1 MTLTALYNIA
11 ECDNIKV
18 DSFALGLCES
28 LSISEA
34 GECFIAIDPFK
45 IKSTADETV
54 KLAHELGHCKTGAFY
69 NQYALIDDRAKQE
82 RRATKWA
89 IKKLVPE
96 DELKD
101 ACRYLTNRWELAL
114 HFGVTEDFMQQAIDY
129 YRNEAY

>member
-1 MTLTALYNIA
+1 MTLTSLYNIA

-18 DSFALGLCES
+18 DAFALNLCES
-28 LSISEA
+28 LSISDD

-45 IKSTADETV
+45 IKSTADEMV
-54 KLAHELGHCKTGAFY
+54 KLAHELGHCETGAFY
-69 NQYALIDDRAKQE
+69 NQYALCDVRTKHE

-101 ACRYLTNRWELAL
+101 ACRYLTNRWELSL
-114 HFGVTEDFMQQAIDY
+114 HFGVTEDFMQQAMDY